1 LEVRTLDVGYDR
13 AYRAATQAFFS
24 LGYSIGHSDKVSG
37 ILGGSRMTGVAEAKK
52 DQEARAA
59 AMGAMG
65 ALSMIPYVGVFGSLG
80 ALFYGSGGKEPVALD
95 VTMFLQA
102 KGENQ
107 TEIRFKMQANGE
119 PVWDPVVIDSLWVTT
134 QREAMIE

>member
-1 LEVRTLDVGYDR
+1 
-13 AYRAATQAFFS
+13 
-24 LGYSIGHSDKVSG
+24 
-37 ILGGSRMTGVAEAKK
+37 
-52 DQEARAA
+52 
-59 AMGAMG
+59 MGAMG
-65 ALSMIPYVGVFGSLG
+65 ALSMIPYVGIFG
-80 ALFYGSGGKEPVALD
+80 ALGGLLSGSGSVKEPVALD

-102 KGENQ
+102 KGETQ